1 MNRRPSYGWENK
13 NPEMKSD
20 YAMKKLLLITL
31 AIILM
36 PFTVHAAEKALW
48 ITVTGEAYQGETET
62 PQEVIQRAKRDA
74 QSKAIEQATGVFLKS
89 HTLVQNSQVADDL
102 IYAAVRGKINEMT
115 VINSGWDKQERNLY
129 RIRIKALVEPLYP
142 EKGKGLSAKL
152 NLSRTKLREGEEV
165 KIYYETNSD
174 CYIYLFSIA
183 ADGSV
188 TLLFPN
194 SQNQENKV
202 AGGKVYEFPEA
213 ESPIRLKAMFLPNF
227 RGKSAEEKIKLIATK
242 KEENL
247 LPLGFKEG
255 MFQAYD
261 ANSTGMISELVKK
274 LNQIEPTEW
283 AEATA
288 EYIIR
293 R

>member
-1 MNRRPSYGWENK
+1 
-13 NPEMKSD
+13 
-20 YAMKKLLLITL
+20 MKKLFIP
-31 AIILM
+31 AGMIILLL
-36 PFTVHAAEKALW
+36 FSASFAVAAEKALW
-48 ITVTGEAYQGETET
+48 VTAVGEAYQGETEI
-62 PQEVIQRAKRDA
+62 PKEVMERAKRDA

-102 IYAAVRGKINEMT
+102 IYAAVRGKINEMI
-115 VINSGWDKQERNLY
+115 VLNSGWDKQDRNLY
-129 RIRIKALVEPLYP
+129 QIRIKALVEPLYP

-152 NLSRTKLREGEEV
+152 NLSKTKLREGEEV

-202 AGGKVYEFPEA
+202 TGGKVYEFPAPEGG
-213 ESPIRLKAMFLPNF
+213 IRLNAIFLPGF
-227 RGKSAEEKIKLIATK
+227 RGKTAEEKIKLIATTK
-242 KEENL
+242 KENL

-261 ANSTGMISELVKK
+261 ANSTGLISELVKR
-274 LNQIEPTEW
+274 LNQIDPAEW
-283 AEATA
+283 ADATA
-288 EYIIR
+288 EYIIGR
-293 R
+293 

>member
-1 MNRRPSYGWENK
+1 
-13 NPEMKSD
+13 MKSD